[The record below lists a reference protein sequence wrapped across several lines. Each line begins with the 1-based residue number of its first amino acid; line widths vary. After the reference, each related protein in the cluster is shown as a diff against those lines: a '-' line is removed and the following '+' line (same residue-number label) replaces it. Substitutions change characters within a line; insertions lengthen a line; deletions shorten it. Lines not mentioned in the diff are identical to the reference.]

1 MTDSLSWESWEEWD
15 EIQECFFLYVVGE
28 IYSYK
33 KNLRLA
39 LVKKFL
45 PGIPQS
51 NLLLELVPVPSRTN
65 NIAQELIYTESID
78 KKGYDCVTIFFG
90 HRVLAEIKDIEKADR
105 ETEPWNDEG
114 WDELCNYGK

>member
-15 EIQECFFLYVVGE
+15 ETQECFFLYVVGE
-28 IYSYK
+28 VNTNRK
-33 KNLRLA
+33 ALRLA

-51 NLLLELVPVPSRTN
+51 NLLLELVPVPTRTN
-65 NIAQELIYTESID
+65 KIAQELIYTEVID
-78 KKGYDCVTIFFG
+78 KKAYDCVTIFYG

-105 ETEPWNDEG
+105 KTEPWNDEG
-114 WDELCNYGK
+114 WDEAM